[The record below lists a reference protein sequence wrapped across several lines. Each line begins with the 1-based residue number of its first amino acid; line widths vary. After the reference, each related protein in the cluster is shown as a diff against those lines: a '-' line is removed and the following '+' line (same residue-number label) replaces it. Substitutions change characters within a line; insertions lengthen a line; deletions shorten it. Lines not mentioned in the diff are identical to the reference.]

1 MFLCTIR
8 SIKLEFKQEEYYR
21 QTMYAFSSR
30 PVVSS
35 GRRSPIWTNDST
47 HFACEFT
54 LLRRELTLN
63 RRNLKQNE
71 APSAYA
77 GSTNKGDNEHSKDVI
92 FTRHASKCKAH
103 NATRSICE
111 ERYASLMMRLWWS
124 LCTLCVLACQMRVA
138 VGDRFFLL
146 CLSNVFRASVKS
158 PVCEW

>member
-1 MFLCTIR
+1 MHFQADLWFHQVGGHQ
-8 SIKLEFKQEEYYR
+8 SEP
-21 QTMYAFSSR
+21 M
-30 PVVSS
+30 
-35 GRRSPIWTNDST
+35 DST

-71 APSAYA
+71 RPPSAYA

-111 ERYASLMMRLWWS
+111 ERYAQSDDAPLVEFMYIV
-124 LCTLCVLACQMRVA
+124 CTRMPDESCRRGQVFSCCV
-138 VGDRFFLL
+138 
-146 CLSNVFRASVKS
+146 
-158 PVCEW
+158 